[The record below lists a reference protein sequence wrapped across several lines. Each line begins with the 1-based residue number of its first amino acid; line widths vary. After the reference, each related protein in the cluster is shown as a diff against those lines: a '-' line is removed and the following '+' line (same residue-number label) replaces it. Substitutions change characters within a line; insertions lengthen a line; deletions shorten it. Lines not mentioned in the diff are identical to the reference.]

1 MGARKAEAKELFWKK
16 VVAYA
21 EQHYNIAPVQTIGKI
36 SALYKAAANLNLG
49 KVTVEQPLLTRI
61 QVDKLD
67 SVLMDY
73 RFNSGYFYE
82 YDAES
87 LTDLLPI
94 ATIKSQTVT
103 YYGLTREQI
112 VKFVNEDHP
121 QGVDRFVPL
130 GKSMDFTLVWDGYDL
145 ITTLSRI
152 VNVI

>member
-1 MGARKAEAKELFWKK
+1 M
-16 VVAYA
+16 AYA
-21 EQHYNIAPVQTIGKI
+21 QEHYNIAPVQTIGKI
-36 SALYKAAANLNLG
+36 SALYKAAANLKLG
-49 KVTVEQPLLTRI
+49 RVTVEQPLLTRI
-61 QVDKLD
+61 QVEKLTPE
-67 SVLMDY
+67 LMDY

-94 ATIKSQTVT
+94 ATIKSQTIT
-103 YYGLTREQI
+103 YYGLTHKQI

-130 GKSMDFTLVWDGYDL
+130 GKSMDFTFVWDGYDL

-152 VNVI
+152 VSVI

>member
-1 MGARKAEAKELFWKK
+1 MKMPRKSFERMILLAEK
-16 VVAYA
+16 
-21 EQHYNIAPVQTIGKI
+21 HYNIAPVQTIGKM
-36 SALYKAAANLNLG
+36 SALYKAAANLDLA

-61 QVDKLD
+61 QVDRLD
-67 SVLMDY
+67 PKLMDY

-82 YDAES
+82 YDAET
-87 LTDLLPI
+87 LTDILPI

-103 YYGLTREQI
+103 YYGLTKEQI

-121 QGVDRFVPL
+121 HGVDRFVPL

-152 VNVI
+152 VNIL